1 MTKFKYAFD
10 DNKRYHTWNY
20 YLRNNFGQKIFKVSI
35 NAGFTCPNIDGKVAY
50 GGCTYCS
57 KEGSGDFAGNPKDNL
72 IKQFKDI
79 KEMMHKKWPNA
90 KYIGYFQAYTNTYA
104 PLEVLKEKYET
115 ILEQED
121 VVGLSISTRPDCLED
136 DVVEYLGE
144 LNKRTNL
151 WVELGLQTIHD
162 STSKIINRG
171 HDYQTFLDGLAK
183 LKAKNIKVVVHIIN
197 GLPGEDYNMMMET
210 AKAVA
215 DLKVD
220 GIKIH
225 LLHVIKNTPMEKM
238 LQKGMMKLMTQ
249 DEYVNLV
256 CDQLEI
262 LPPEMIIH
270 RLTGDGKKEDL
281 VGPLWSLKKWE
292 VLNQID
298 DTLKLRD
305 SYQGKKYIESGP
317 VMPLCILT

>member
-1 MTKFKYAFD
+1 MAKFKYAFD

-20 YLRNNFGQKIFKVSI
+20 YLRNNFGEKVFKVSL
-35 NAGFTCPNIDGKVAY
+35 NGGFTCPNLDGKVSR

-57 KEGSGDFAGNPKDNL
+57 NSGSGDFAGNPASPLSEQFNE
-72 IKQFKDI
+72 IKA
-79 KEMMHKKWPNA
+79 MMHKKWPNA
-90 KYIGYFQAYTNTYA
+90 KYIGYFQAFTNTYA
-104 PLEVLKEKYET
+104 PVDILKEKYET
-115 ILEQED
+115 ILALDD
-121 VVGLSISTRPDCLED
+121 VIGLSISTRPDCLED

-162 STSKIINRG
+162 STSKLINRG
-171 HDYQTFLDGLAK
+171 HDYDEFLKGLEK
-183 LKAKNIKVVVHIIN
+183 LKAKNIKVIVHIIN

-215 DLKVD
+215 NMGVD

-225 LLHVIKNTPMEKM
+225 LLHVIKDTPMEKM
-238 LQKGMMKLMTQ
+238 LQKGMLTLMNQ
-249 DEYVNLV
+249 EEYINLV

-262 LPPEMIIH
+262 LPETMIVH
-270 RLTGDGKKEDL
+270 RLTGDGKRDEL

-292 VLNQID
+292 VLNAID
-298 DTLKLRD
+298 DELKKRN
-305 SYQGKKYIESGP
+305 SYQGIKYNK
-317 VMPLCILT
+317 

>member
-1 MTKFKYAFD
+1 MNLTNFKYAF

-20 YLRNNFGQKIFKVSI
+20 YLRNTFGEKVFKVSI
-35 NAGFTCPNIDGKVAY
+35 NAGFTCPNIDGKVSF

-72 IKQFKDI
+72 IKQFDDI
-79 KEMMHKKWPNA
+79 TKMMHKKWPNA
-90 KYIGYFQAYTNTYA
+90 KYIGYFQAFTNTYA
-104 PLEVLKEKYET
+104 PVDVLKEKYET
-115 ILEQED
+115 ILELDD
-121 VVGLSISTRPDCLED
+121 VIGLSISTRPDCLED

-144 LNKRTNL
+144 LNERTNL

-162 STSKIINRG
+162 STSKLINRG
-171 HDYQTFLDGLAK
+171 HDYDEFLKGLEK
-183 LKAKNIKVVVHIIN
+183 LKSKNIKVIVHIIN

-215 DLKVD
+215 NMGVD

-225 LLHVIKNTPMEKM
+225 LLHVIKDTPMEKM
-238 LQKGMMKLMTQ
+238 LKKGMLTLMSQ
-249 DEYVNLV
+249 EEYINLV

-262 LPPEMIIH
+262 LPETMIVH
-270 RLTGDGKKEDL
+270 RLTGDGKRDEL

-292 VLNQID
+292 VLNAID
-298 DTLKLRD
+298 DELKKRN
-305 SYQGKKYIESGP
+305 SYQGIKYN
-317 VMPLCILT
+317 L

>member
-104 PLEVLKEKYET
+104 PLEILKEKYET

-305 SYQGKKYIESGP
+305 SYQGKKYIEK
-317 VMPLCILT
+317 

>member
-20 YLRNNFGQKIFKVSI
+20 YLRNTFGEKVFKVSI

-57 KEGSGDFAGNPKDNL
+57 KEGSGDFAGNPKDDL
-72 IKQFKDI
+72 IKQFKEI
-79 KEMMHKKWPNA
+79 KEMMLKKWPNA

-115 ILEQED
+115 ILEQ
-121 VVGLSISTRPDCLED
+121 D
-136 DVVEYLGE
+136 DVVEYLSE

-171 HDYQTFLDGLAK
+171 HDYKTFLEGVEK
-183 LKAKNIKVVVHIIN
+183 LKAKNIKIVVHIIN

-215 DLKVD
+215 DLNVH

-225 LLHVIKNTPMEKM
+225 LLHVIKDTPMARMLEKN
-238 LQKGMMKLMTQ
+238 MMSLMTQ
-249 DEYVNLV
+249 EEYVNLV
-256 CDQLEI
+256 CDQIEI

-292 VLNQID
+292 VLNAID
-298 DTLKLRD
+298 DTLKSRN
-305 SYQGKKYIESGP
+305 SCQGIKYLSSK
-317 VMPLCILT
+317 

>member
-20 YLRNNFGQKIFKVSI
+20 YLRNTFGEKIFKVSI

-57 KEGSGDFAGNPKDNL
+57 KEGSGDFAGNPKDDL
-72 IKQFKDI
+72 IKQFNEI
-79 KEMMHKKWPNA
+79 KEMMLKKWPNA

-115 ILEQED
+115 ILAQDD

-136 DVVEYLGE
+136 DVVEYLAE
-144 LNKRTNL
+144 LNERTNL

-171 HDYQTFLDGLAK
+171 HDYKTFLEGVEK
-183 LKAKNIKVVVHIIN
+183 LKAKNIKIVVHIIN

-215 DLKVD
+215 DLNVH
-220 GIKIH
+220 GVKIH
-225 LLHVIKNTPMEKM
+225 LLHVIKDTPMARMLEKN
-238 LQKGMMKLMTQ
+238 MMSLMTQ
-249 DEYVNLV
+249 EEYVNLV

-262 LPPEMIIH
+262 LPPEMVIH

-292 VLNQID
+292 VLNAID
-298 DTLKLRD
+298 DTMKARD
-305 SYQGKKYIESGP
+305 SYQGIKYLPSK
-317 VMPLCILT
+317 

>member
-1 MTKFKYAFD
+1 MNLTKFKYAF

-20 YLRNNFGQKIFKVSI
+20 YLRNTFGEKVFKVSI
-35 NAGFTCPNIDGKVAY
+35 NAGFTCPNIDGKVAF
-50 GGCTYCS
+50 GRCTYCS

-72 IKQFKDI
+72 IKQFDDI
-79 KEMMHKKWPNA
+79 TQMMHKKWPNA
-90 KYIGYFQAYTNTYA
+90 KYIGYFQAFTNTYA
-104 PLEVLKEKYET
+104 PVDILKEKYET
-115 ILEQED
+115 ILALDD
-121 VVGLSISTRPDCLED
+121 VIGLSISTRPDCLED

-162 STSKIINRG
+162 STSKLINRG
-171 HDYQTFLDGLAK
+171 HDYDEFLKGLEK
-183 LKAKNIKVVVHIIN
+183 LKAKNIKVIVHIIN

-215 DLKVD
+215 NMGVD

-225 LLHVIKNTPMEKM
+225 LLHVIKDTPMEKM
-238 LQKGMMKLMTQ
+238 LQKGMLTLMNQ
-249 DEYVNLV
+249 EEYINLV

-262 LPPEMIIH
+262 LPETMIVH
-270 RLTGDGKKEDL
+270 RLTGDGKRDEL

-292 VLNQID
+292 VLNAID
-298 DTLKLRD
+298 DELKKRN
-305 SYQGKKYIESGP
+305 SYQGIKYNK
-317 VMPLCILT
+317 

>member
-20 YLRNNFGQKIFKVSI
+20 YLRNTFGEKIFKVSI

-72 IKQFKDI
+72 IKQFKEI
-79 KEMMHKKWPNA
+79 KEMMLKKWPTA

-104 PLEVLKEKYET
+104 PLDVLKEKYET

-136 DVVEYLGE
+136 DVVEYLAE
-144 LNKRTNL
+144 LNERTNL

-171 HDYQTFLDGLAK
+171 HDYKTFLEGVEK
-183 LKAKNIKVVVHIIN
+183 LKAKNIKTVVHIIN

-215 DLKVD
+215 DLNVH

-225 LLHVIKNTPMEKM
+225 LLHVIKDTPMARM
-238 LQKGMMKLMTQ
+238 LDKNVMSLMTKE
-249 DEYVNLV
+249 DYVNLV

-262 LPPEMIIH
+262 LPPEMVIH

-292 VLNQID
+292 VLNAID
-298 DTLKLRD
+298 DTLKERD
-305 SYQGKKYIESGP
+305 SYQGIKYLSSKE
-317 VMPLCILT
+317 

>member
-20 YLRNNFGQKIFKVSI
+20 YLRNTFGEKIFKVSI

-57 KEGSGDFAGNPKDNL
+57 KEGSGDFAGNPKDDL
-72 IKQFKDI
+72 IKQFKEI
-79 KEMMHKKWPNA
+79 KEMMLKKWPSA

-115 ILEQED
+115 ILEQDD

-171 HDYQTFLDGLAK
+171 HDYETFIEGVKK
-183 LKAKNIKVVVHIIN
+183 LKAKNINIVVHIIN
-197 GLPGEDYNMMMET
+197 GLPGEDHNMMMET

-215 DLKVD
+215 DLNVH

-225 LLHVIKNTPMEKM
+225 LLHVIKDTPMAKM
-238 LQKGMMKLMTQ
+238 LEKNMMTLMTQ
-249 DEYVNLV
+249 EEYVNLV

-292 VLNQID
+292 VLNAID
-298 DTLKLRD
+298 DTLKSRN
-305 SYQGKKYIESGP
+305 SYQGIKYLSSK
-317 VMPLCILT
+317 

>member
-1 MTKFKYAFD
+1 MNLTNFKYAF

-20 YLRNNFGQKIFKVSI
+20 YLRNTFGEKVFKVSI
-35 NAGFTCPNIDGKVAY
+35 NAGFTCPNIDGKVSF

-72 IKQFKDI
+72 IKQFDDI
-79 KEMMHKKWPNA
+79 TKMMHKKWPNA
-90 KYIGYFQAYTNTYA
+90 KYIGYFQAFTNTYA
-104 PLEVLKEKYET
+104 PVDVLKEKYET
-115 ILEQED
+115 ILELDTQR
-121 VVGLSISTRPDCLED
+121 STAISTRPDCLED

-144 LNKRTNL
+144 LNERTNL

-162 STSKIINRG
+162 STSKLINRG
-171 HDYQTFLDGLAK
+171 HDYDEFLKGLEK
-183 LKAKNIKVVVHIIN
+183 LKSKNIKVIVHIIN

-215 DLKVD
+215 NMGVD

-225 LLHVIKNTPMEKM
+225 LLHVIKDTPMEKM
-238 LQKGMMKLMTQ
+238 LEKGMLTLMSQ
-249 DEYVNLV
+249 EEYINLV

-262 LPPEMIIH
+262 LPETMIVH
-270 RLTGDGKKEDL
+270 RLTGDGKRDEL

-292 VLNQID
+292 VLNAID
-298 DTLKLRD
+298 DELKKRN
-305 SYQGKKYIESGP
+305 SYQGIKYN
-317 VMPLCILT
+317 L

>member
-10 DNKRYHTWNY
+10 NNKRYHTWNY
-20 YLRNNFGQKIFKVSI
+20 YLRNTFGEKIFKVSI

-57 KEGSGDFAGNPKDNL
+57 KEGSGDFAGNPKDDL
-72 IKQFKDI
+72 IKQFNEI
-79 KEMMHKKWPNA
+79 KEMMLKKWPNA

-115 ILEQED
+115 ILAQDD

-136 DVVEYLGE
+136 DVVEYLAE
-144 LNKRTNL
+144 LNERTNL

-171 HDYQTFLDGLAK
+171 HDYKTFLEGVEK
-183 LKAKNIKVVVHIIN
+183 LKAKNIKIVVHIIN

-215 DLKVD
+215 DLNVH
-220 GIKIH
+220 GVKIH
-225 LLHVIKNTPMEKM
+225 LLHVIKDTPMARMLEKN
-238 LQKGMMKLMTQ
+238 MMSLMTQ
-249 DEYVNLV
+249 EEYVNLV

-262 LPPEMIIH
+262 LPPEMVIH

-292 VLNQID
+292 VLNAID
-298 DTLKLRD
+298 DTMKARD
-305 SYQGKKYIESGP
+305 SYQGIKYLPSK
-317 VMPLCILT
+317 